1 MKRAIGWIALLLTL
15 MTLFSAVAETENGVA
30 FRLNGEPVYQA
41 DIDAAVS
48 DLTRSMSQ
56 YGLDVTDAEIAGVI
70 AQVAQKQLMDDIL
83 LAQDM
88 TAQGMY
94 IFTQE
99 DETAI
104 QAAVE
109 AAQKALLAEYA
120 VYYAE
125 QTEDEAELKAALEA
139 DGYTAT
145 ALENYYRNAM
155 ASERYEA
162 WLIRDEPPI
171 GDEELQATYQQRV
184 SESKSLYAQDVAA
197 FETALA
203 SGQQAWY
210 RPGGYRAVLQIM
222 MSAQGETDEQRLAA
236 VAERTEAIYTRLE
249 DGEPFESLIAE
260 YGEDSAFANADFAK
274 TGYQVHAESI
284 LWEDAFVAAVFSD
297 ELSQPGD
304 VSQPVVFG
312 GNVHI
317 LYYLKDV
324 DAGAVELTDALAQA
338 LRTELIYERADARMS
353 ERLEELNAQAE
364 LVYPGNE

>member
-1 MKRAIGWIALLLTL
+1 MKRAIGWITLLLAL
-15 MTLFSAVAETENGVA
+15 MALFAAAAETENGVA

-48 DLTRSMSQ
+48 GLTQSMSQ

-70 AQVAQKQLMDDIL
+70 AQVAQKQLVDDVL

-94 IFTQE
+94 TFSQE
-99 DETAI
+99 DEAAI

-120 VYYAE
+120 AYYAG
-125 QTEDEAELKAALEA
+125 QTEDEADLKAALEA
-139 DGYTAT
+139 DGYAAA

-171 GDEELQATYQQRV
+171 GDEELHAAYRQRV
-184 SESKSLYAQDVAA
+184 DESQSLYAQDVEA

-203 SGQQAWY
+203 GGRQVWY
-210 RPGGYRAVLQIM
+210 RPDGYRAVLQIM

-236 VAERTEAIYTRLE
+236 VAEQTQAVYARLE
-249 DGEPFESLIAE
+249 AGEPFEDLIGE
-260 YGEDSAFANADFAK
+260 YGEDAAFANADFAK

-284 LWEDAFVAAVFSD
+284 LWEDAFVAAAFSN

-304 VSQPVVFG
+304 VSRPLVFG

-324 DAGAVELTDALAQA
+324 AGGAVELTDALAQA
-338 LRTELIYERADARMS
+338 LRAELTCERADARLS

-364 LVYPGNE
+364 LVYPGRE